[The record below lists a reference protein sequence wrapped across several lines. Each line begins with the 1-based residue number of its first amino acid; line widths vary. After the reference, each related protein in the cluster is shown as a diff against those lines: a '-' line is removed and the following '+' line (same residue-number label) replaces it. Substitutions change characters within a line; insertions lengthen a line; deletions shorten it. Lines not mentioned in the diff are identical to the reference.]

1 MYMCRRQD
9 CSWPVCVCV
18 GVVMEVTIEGS
29 ITMWSV
35 LSLYTHK
42 AIEVGL
48 PTAVKRCVKKEI
60 VNKALNRILP

>member
-1 MYMCRRQD
+1 MQKAGLFLAC
-9 CSWPVCVCV
+9 VCVCV

-48 PTAVKRCVKKEI
+48 PTAVKRCVK
-60 VNKALNRILP
+60 